1 MVTALDTSL
10 GGTNLSTYGF
20 ETQKTPKDLM
30 PPISER
36 MIDIPKFNGDI
47 LSSMKFNKHK
57 LPCIGTLTGTSYDD
71 LKTKIETLSAFLYNE
86 ETRELIFNNQ
96 SDRYYNVM
104 VRDKIAIAQKNIVKA
119 AMLIVFTADDP
130 LAYDNTATTDTQ
142 ADFDTNDD
150 SYTVANAG
158 HTYAY
163 PVITITFNQAQT
175 HIYVNNDTVS
185 NSRFDI
191 SKSFETNDELEID
204 CKNGTVKLNGNADY
218 TGFGDG
224 GQNKANW
231 LKLAVGNNT
240 IICGS
245 DDETID
251 IDIVMNF
258 RKVYLY

>member
-36 MIDIPKFNGDI
+36 MIDIPKFNGEI

-104 VRDKIAIAQKNIVKA
+104 VRDKIAIAQKN
-119 AMLIVFTADDP
+119 M
-130 LAYDNTATTDTQ
+130 
-142 ADFDTNDD
+142 
-150 SYTVANAG
+150 
-158 HTYAY
+158 
-163 PVITITFNQAQT
+163 
-175 HIYVNNDTVS
+175 
-185 NSRFDI
+185 
-191 SKSFETNDELEID
+191 
-204 CKNGTVKLNGNADY
+204 
-218 TGFGDG
+218 G
-224 GQNKANW
+224 G
-231 LKLAVGNNT
+231 
-240 IICGS
+240 
-245 DDETID
+245 
-251 IDIVMNF
+251 
-258 RKVYLY
+258 